1 VLAAGLLDAIRA
13 VFVTPSG
20 TERPGYTPG
29 VSLTGEDDPQ
39 VWHRF
44 GPDSTE
50 RRMLERLSARFGV
63 RLRPRTLLL
72 PDGSRVEVEG
82 VDTDNRFLV
91 QLVANQGAYK
101 SHHRNKVM
109 ADMFK
114 LVWLSRT
121 ILPGGQAILCV
132 SETVAQALS
141 GWVATAAR
149 DLGVEVLQFQGD
161 GEIMPLV
168 E

>member
-1 VLAAGLLDAIRA
+1 
-13 VFVTPSG
+13 
-20 TERPGYTPG
+20 
-29 VSLTGEDDPQ
+29 
-39 VWHRF
+39 
-44 GPDSTE
+44 
-50 RRMLERLSARFGV
+50 MLERLSERFAV

-72 PDGSRVEVEG
+72 PDGTRVEVEG
-82 VDTDNRFLV
+82 VDEDNRFLA

-114 LVWLSRT
+114 LVWLSRS

-132 SETVAQALS
+132 SETVAQAFS

-149 DLGVEVLQFQGD
+149 DLGVEALLFRGD
-161 GEIMPLV
+161 GEIVPLLGHDRGGV
-168 E
+168 TGLKQKR